1 MLWGNS
7 PQVFSERADLIF
19 IRPLSSPLLPN
30 TANTDELRLIKVRRG
45 LSEHPAELSQT
56 CQSGIFSIF
65 ENESAFLKVFPL
77 NNFKSRRNTGRQM
90 VRKLNIFIFI
100 FISVFFGT
108 VPAFA
113 EGMITGEVIQVQG
126 IKETLTEGVYIGS
139 IAIALMEDRKFEI
152 KPIDK
157 VIGHMIKSETSINYM
172 GFIVHTVTVLG
183 YDGMKVGVM
192 VYSEDDGIIDYH
204 TISLKK

>member
-1 MLWGNS
+1 
-7 PQVFSERADLIF
+7 
-19 IRPLSSPLLPN
+19 
-30 TANTDELRLIKVRRG
+30 
-45 LSEHPAELSQT
+45 
-56 CQSGIFSIF
+56 
-65 ENESAFLKVFPL
+65 
-77 NNFKSRRNTGRQM
+77 
-90 VRKLNIFIFI
+90 VRKLNILILI

-108 VPAFA
+108 GPAFA
-113 EGMITGEVIQVQG
+113 EGMITGEIIQVQG
-126 IKETLTEGVYIGS
+126 IKETLTEGVYIGN

-157 VIGHMIKSETSINYM
+157 VIGHMINSETSINYM